1 MACREQILS
10 EDFGE
15 ALIDFML
22 VGDELDGMDYCVE
35 MIDEEFAVLYFRRS
49 VQMPVSVSK
58 YTYNSIPKLYGLR
71 PWVRRANTIR

>member
-35 MIDEEFAVLYFRRS
+35 MIDEEFAVLYFRR
-49 VQMPVSVSK
+49 
-58 YTYNSIPKLYGLR
+58 
-71 PWVRRANTIR
+71 